1 MITVL
6 QLAGG
11 FVLLLFGAEF
21 LVRGAVS
28 VARRLKVAPMIIGMT
43 IVAYGTTS
51 PELVVS
57 LQAAY
62 DGLPGISV
70 GNVVGSNICNIL
82 LILGTSA
89 LIFPI
94 AVNPRLL
101 YRDAT
106 MMMGAAL
113 LFTALALSGTIE
125 RWQGGLMIALLVA
138 YTLYAFQQERVKG
151 KANDPGDLAED
162 LAEEFETAPGQ
173 LWLSLLSIAGGV
185 VAVVTGAKLLI
196 GAAMVT
202 ARFFGVGEE
211 VIGLTIVA
219 VGTSLPEFATAVV
232 APLGYRRRQ
241 HHLQSPDDHG
251 IGRRG
256 DADSGPGADP
266 RLRSMADDRRD
277 RRAASV
283 PAAEGR
289 PEPSCRRPVPGRLR
303 CLHGRAV
310 LRRGERDRRLR
321 PDDLG
326 HRPRD
331 RPLADAATGSAAQ
344 LDEHRRSARRAVGA
358 LSPVLSS

>member
-1 MITVL
+1 MKTVL
-6 QLAGG
+6 QLAAG
-11 FVLLLFGAEF
+11 FALLLFGAEF

-70 GNVVGSNICNIL
+70 GNVVGSNIANIL

-94 AVNPRLL
+94 AVKPRLL

-106 MMMGAAL
+106 MMIGAAL
-113 LFTALALSGTIE
+113 LFAALAYSGTIE
-125 RWQGGLMIALLVA
+125 QWQGGLMVALLVA
-138 YTLYAFQQERVKG
+138 YTLYAFRQERIKG
-151 KANDPGDLAED
+151 KANDPGDVAEEV
-162 LAEEFETAPGQ
+162 AEEFSEAPRP
-173 LWLSLLSIAGGV
+173 LWLSLLSVVGGV

-202 ARFFGVGEE
+202 ARYFGVGEE

-232 APLGYRRRQ
+232 AAFRR
-241 HHLQSPDDHG
+241 HSDVAVG
-251 IGRRG
+251 NIM
-256 DADSGPGADP
+256 GAGVYNLLMIMGLVGVVTP
-266 RLRSMADDRRD
+266 IP
-277 RRAASV
+277 V
-283 PAAEGR
+283 PAQILAFDLWLMIAVTGMLLAFLLLRGGLSR
-289 PEPSCRRPVPGRLR
+289 P
-303 CLHGRAV
+303 
-310 LRRGERDRRLR
+310 
-321 PDDLG
+321 
-326 HRPRD
+326 
-331 RPLADAATGSAAQ
+331 
-344 LDEHRRSARRAVGA
+344 VGA
-358 LSPVLSS
+358 LFLAGFVAYTALQYYGVENVTASFGQMILGTGHANAR

>member
-1 MITVL
+1 MMTVL

-11 FVLLLFGAEF
+11 FALLLFGAEF

-94 AVNPRLL
+94 AVKPQLL

-113 LFTALALSGTIE
+113 LFTALAFSGTIE
-125 RWQGGLMIALLVA
+125 QWQGGLMVALLVA

-151 KANDPGDLAED
+151 KANDPGDLAEE
-162 LAEEFETAPGQ
+162 LAEEFAEGPRP
-173 LWLSLLSIAGGV
+173 LWLALLSVAGGV
-185 VAVVTGAKLLI
+185 AAVVTGAKLLI

-202 ARFFGVGEE
+202 ARYFGVGEE

-232 APLGYRRRQ
+232 AAFRRHSDVAVGNILGA
-241 HHLQSPDDHG
+241 G
-251 IGRRG
+251 IYNLLMIMGLVG
-256 DADSGPGADP
+256 VVTPIP
-266 RLRSMADDRRD
+266 
-277 RRAASV
+277 V
-283 PAAEGR
+283 PAQILAFDLWLMIAVTGALLAFLLLR
-289 PEPSCRRPVPGRLR
+289 GGLSRPVGAAFLAGFVAYTA
-303 CLHGRAV
+303 LQYYGVENVAAAFDQV
-310 LRRGERDRRLR
+310 IFGT
-321 PDDLG
+321 G
-326 HRPRD
+326 H
-331 RPLADAATGSAAQ
+331 ATG
-344 LDEHRRSARRAVGA
+344 R
-358 LSPVLSS
+358 

>member
-89 LIFPI
+89 MIYPI
-94 AVNPRLL
+94 AVKPQLL

-113 LFTALALSGTIE
+113 LFTALAFSGTIE
-125 RWQGGLMIALLVA
+125 QWQGGLMIVILVA
-138 YTLYAFQQERVKG
+138 YTLYAFQQERIKG
-151 KANDPGDLAED
+151 KANDPGDV
-162 LAEEFETAPGQ
+162 AEELSEEFAEGPRT
-173 LWLSLLSIAGGV
+173 LWLALLSVAGGV

-196 GAAMVT
+196 AAAMDT
-202 ARFFGVGEE
+202 ARFLGVGEE

-232 APLGYRRRQ
+232 AAFRR
-241 HHLQSPDDHG
+241 HSDVAVGNIMGAG
-251 IGRRG
+251 IYNLLMIMGLVG
-256 DADSGPGADP
+256 VVTPIP
-266 RLRSMADDRRD
+266 
-277 RRAASV
+277 V
-283 PAAEGR
+283 PAQILAFDLWLMIGVTGLLLAFLLLR
-289 PEPSCRRPVPGRLR
+289 GGLTRPVGAMFLAGFVAYTALQYYGVENVTNRPISAID
-303 CLHGRAV
+303 RAK
-310 LRRGERDRRLR
+310 
-321 PDDLG
+321 
-326 HRPRD
+326 
-331 RPLADAATGSAAQ
+331 AF
-344 LDEHRRSARRAVGA
+344 
-358 LSPVLSS
+358 

>member
-94 AVNPRLL
+94 VVKPQLL
-101 YRDAT
+101 YRDAA

-113 LFTALALSGTIE
+113 LFTALALLRHHRAVAGRPDGRHS
-125 RWQGGLMIALLVA
+125 RGLHPL
-138 YTLYAFQQERVKG
+138 R
-151 KANDPGDLAED
+151 
-162 LAEEFETAPGQ
+162 
-173 LWLSLLSIAGGV
+173 
-185 VAVVTGAKLLI
+185 
-196 GAAMVT
+196 
-202 ARFFGVGEE
+202 
-211 VIGLTIVA
+211 
-219 VGTSLPEFATAVV
+219 LPA
-232 APLGYRRRQ
+232 
-241 HHLQSPDDHG
+241 
-251 IGRRG
+251 
-256 DADSGPGADP
+256 GAD
-266 RLRSMADDRRD
+266 
-277 RRAASV
+277 
-283 PAAEGR
+283 EGQ
-289 PEPSCRRPVPGRLR
+289 GQ
-303 CLHGRAV
+303 
-310 LRRGERDRRLR
+310 
-321 PDDLG
+321 
-326 HRPRD
+326 RPR
-331 RPLADAATGSAAQ
+331 
-344 LDEHRRSARRAVGA
+344 
-358 LSPVLSS
+358 